1 MSTDFRAQ
9 IIAPVAAYGQG
20 DTGLFPFD
28 LFDRQCLAQGD
39 SWFSIGSVPPGLT
52 SHVLAELWLSSST
65 VVVNCARPGKT
76 LDHMADTLSETMFLR
91 LLRGSSSFTWD
102 AILVSGGGN
111 DLIDAASVGPGAPRD
126 RRLLL
131 RADERAGVPVD
142 GAGYLGDEGWQ
153 TFERHVGEVFEHFIA
168 ERASG
173 QNWHTP
179 TLFHNYAP
187 IMPRPSGAGFNTGPW
202 LQPALAAFGV
212 PIEAWGGVA
221 AELMARLGRL
231 LRALV
236 AAHLATDPADTLVV
250 VDTHAA
256 GLVIADPHEE
266 GVSGDWQNEI
276 HPTRDGY
283 RKLAAAWRAALDP
296 LL

>member
-9 IIAPVAAYGQG
+9 IIAPAAAYGQG

-39 SWFSIGSVPPGLT
+39 SWFSIGSIPPGLT
-52 SHVLAELWLSSST
+52 SNVLAELWLSNST
-65 VVVNCARPGKT
+65 VIVNCGRPSKT
-76 LDHMADTLSETMFLR
+76 LAHMADTLSETMFLR
-91 LLRGSSSFTWD
+91 LLRGPSSFRWD
-102 AILVSGGGN
+102 AILLSGGGN
-111 DLIDAASVGPGAPRD
+111 DLIDAASVGPEAPRD

-131 RADERAGVPVD
+131 RADERAAVPAD
-142 GAGYLGDEGWQ
+142 AAGYLSADGWH
-153 TFERHVGEVFEHFIA
+153 TFERHLGEVFAHFIS

-179 TLFHNYAP
+179 TLLHNYAP
-187 IMPRPSGAGFNTGPW
+187 IMPRPSGAGFISGPW
-202 LQPALAAFGV
+202 LQPALAAFGI
-212 PIEAWGGVA
+212 PIDDWGDVA
-221 AELMARLGRL
+221 AELMKRLDRL
-231 LRALV
+231 LRDLV
-236 AAHLATDPADTLVV
+236 AAHLAADPADTLVV
-250 VDTHAA
+250 VDTQAA
-256 GLVIADPHEE
+256 GLVPAEPTAD

-283 RKLAAAWRAALDP
+283 KKLAVAWRAVLDP